1 MSELQLMAYEKRT
14 KRENAKRGRRLGISA
29 REAALCLL
37 GLPIAMAM
45 PYSGIAPF
53 GLSFLAQER
62 RLSGRTLLMFA
73 AVCAGSI
80 AACDRVGAAK
90 YIGAAIIYLAVLFV
104 LEKGI
109 KIGDSAAAI
118 AAGAALLPVG
128 LTAMYWQGF
137 SAGGVL
143 LLLCEATA
151 VTAGAFVMDKSIQ
164 AFSGNTP
171 PEQMSADERVSLA
184 AVAVIAVMGLKP
196 VYIGSDFSVM
206 NTVASMAVMLAALS
220 CGMSYAAAAGV
231 ILGTVCGIGGDFFMP
246 ILGAYAFCGFLSGV
260 FSKFGKG
267 GVIAGMVIANA
278 ILVVYTNGAMDS
290 VLTLYEV
297 MVSAVI
303 FVFVPKRVTRAVKRF
318 IYIGEKDR
326 ESIVKL
332 KGNLREKLNGVSGSF
347 AALAHTLKR
356 LSDKEKEAE
365 VTEVA
370 ALFDMAA
377 DKICRDCRKSAVC
390 WGKDFN
396 STYKSLFRLLEIMEE
411 RGSVKAEDVTDY
423 FKDKCLNLPKLLE
436 EINRQYE
443 LYKASLAWKGRL
455 KESRELV
462 GEQLC
467 GVSKIIESIAD
478 EIENDSGCDSVT
490 AEEIVKKLEVKG
502 VRTDG
507 ISVTRDRNGRHT
519 VKLEMCGRSATE
531 KNRSEAFDIIRETLP
546 RPIDL
551 HERRSKDEKRCVWE
565 FEETERFEVETGF
578 AGAGASEKS
587 GDNCRFTR
595 LGCGKYVA
603 ILSDGMGTG
612 ARASRESNAI
622 IELLESFIR
631 AGFDSGIAVK
641 LINSIMVIKSENET
655 FATLDICVIDLY
667 TGEAEF
673 IKTGAEPSFI
683 MQKNGV
689 ETVRA
694 ASLPVGVVAGIETDS
709 TVRCVKDGD
718 TIVMITDGIEG
729 KSGDSGRIKSFI
741 EKERAC
747 GANEL
752 ANAILRN
759 AIGENE
765 GNENDDM
772 TVITLKIR
780 QRREL
785 LHVA

>member
-206 NTVASMAVMLAALS
+206 NTAASMAVMLAASS

-231 ILGTVCGIGGDFFMP
+231 ILGIVCGIGGDFFMP

-551 HERRSKDEKRCVWE
+551 HEWRSKDEKRCVWE

-729 KSGDSGRIKSFI
+729 KSGDSGKIKSFI

>member
-206 NTVASMAVMLAALS
+206 NTAASMAVMLAAS
-220 CGMSYAAAAGV
+220 ACGMSYAAAAGV
-231 ILGTVCGIGGDFFMP
+231 ILGIVCGIGGDFFMP

-519 VKLEMCGRSATE
+519 VKLELCGRSATE

-551 HERRSKDEKRCVWE
+551 HELRSKDEKRCVWE

>member
-206 NTVASMAVMLAALS
+206 NTAASMAVMLAASS

-231 ILGTVCGIGGDFFMP
+231 ILGIVCGIGGDFFMP

-490 AEEIVKKLEVKG
+490 AEEIVKKLEVRG

>member
-14 KRENAKRGRRLGISA
+14 KREDAKRGRRLGISA

-62 RLSGRTLLMFA
+62 RLSVRTLLMFA

-206 NTVASMAVMLAALS
+206 NTAASMAVMLAAS
-220 CGMSYAAAAGV
+220 ACGMSYAAAAGV

-303 FVFVPKRVTRAVKRF
+303 FVFVPKRVIRAVKRF

-326 ESIVKL
+326 ESIAKL

-683 MQKNGV
+683 MQKTGV

>member
-1 MSELQLMAYEKRT
+1 MAYEKRT
-14 KRENAKRGRRLGISA
+14 KREDAGRRRKFGISA

-62 RLSGRTLLMFA
+62 RLSLRTLLMFA

-143 LLLCEATA
+143 LLLCEAAA

-164 AFSGNTP
+164 VFFGDTP
-171 PEQMSADERVSLA
+171 PEQMSADERISLA

-206 NTVASMAVMLAALS
+206 NTAASMAVMLAAS
-220 CGMSYAAAAGV
+220 ACGMSYAAAAGV
-231 ILGTVCGIGGDFFMP
+231 ILGIVCGIGGDFFMP

-303 FVFVPKRVTRAVKRF
+303 FVFVPKHVIRAVKRF

-326 ESIVKL
+326 ESIVKM

-411 RGSVKAEDVTDY
+411 RGSVKTEDVTDY

-443 LYKASLAWKGRL
+443 LYKVSLAWKGRL

-478 EIENDSGCDSVT
+478 EIESDSGRDSVT

-502 VRTDG
+502 VRTNG

-519 VKLEMCGRSATE
+519 VKLELCGRSATE
-531 KNRSEAFDIIRETLP
+531 KNRSEAFNIIRETLP

-551 HERRSKDEKRCVWE
+551 HEQRSKDEKRCVWE

-729 KSGDSGRIKSFI
+729 KSGDSGKIKSFI

>member
-1 MSELQLMAYEKRT
+1 MAYEKRT
-14 KRENAKRGRRLGISA
+14 KREDAKRGRRLGISA
-29 REAALCLL
+29 REAALCLF

-62 RLSGRTLLMFA
+62 RLSVRTLLTFA

-206 NTVASMAVMLAALS
+206 NTAASMAVMLAAS
-220 CGMSYAAAAGV
+220 ACGMSYAAAAGV

-326 ESIVKL
+326 ESIAKL

>member
-14 KRENAKRGRRLGISA
+14 KREDAKRGRRLGISA

-62 RLSGRTLLMFA
+62 RLSVRTLLMFA

-206 NTVASMAVMLAALS
+206 NTAASMAVMLAAS
-220 CGMSYAAAAGV
+220 ACGMSYAAAAGV

-326 ESIVKL
+326 ESIVKM

>member
-1 MSELQLMAYEKRT
+1 
-14 KRENAKRGRRLGISA
+14 
-29 REAALCLL
+29 
-37 GLPIAMAM
+37 
-45 PYSGIAPF
+45 
-53 GLSFLAQER
+53 
-62 RLSGRTLLMFA
+62 
-73 AVCAGSI
+73 
-80 AACDRVGAAK
+80 
-90 YIGAAIIYLAVLFV
+90 
-104 LEKGI
+104 
-109 KIGDSAAAI
+109 
-118 AAGAALLPVG
+118 
-128 LTAMYWQGF
+128 
-137 SAGGVL
+137 
-143 LLLCEATA
+143 
-151 VTAGAFVMDKSIQ
+151 
-164 AFSGNTP
+164 
-171 PEQMSADERVSLA
+171 
-184 AVAVIAVMGLKP
+184 
-196 VYIGSDFSVM
+196 
-206 NTVASMAVMLAALS
+206 
-220 CGMSYAAAAGV
+220 
-231 ILGTVCGIGGDFFMP
+231 
-246 ILGAYAFCGFLSGV
+246 
-260 FSKFGKG
+260 
-267 GVIAGMVIANA
+267 
-278 ILVVYTNGAMDS
+278 
-290 VLTLYEV
+290 
-297 MVSAVI
+297 
-303 FVFVPKRVTRAVKRF
+303 
-318 IYIGEKDR
+318 
-326 ESIVKL
+326 
-332 KGNLREKLNGVSGSF
+332 
-347 AALAHTLKR
+347 
-356 LSDKEKEAE
+356 
-365 VTEVA
+365 
-370 ALFDMAA
+370 
-377 DKICRDCRKSAVC
+377 
-390 WGKDFN
+390 
-396 STYKSLFRLLEIMEE
+396 MEE

-729 KSGDSGRIKSFI
+729 KSGDSGKIKSFI

>member
-206 NTVASMAVMLAALS
+206 NTAASMAVMLAALS

-377 DKICRDCRKSAVC
+377 DKICMDCRKSAVC

-729 KSGDSGRIKSFI
+729 KSGDSGKIKSFI

>member
-62 RLSGRTLLMFA
+62 RLSGRTLFMFA

-164 AFSGNTP
+164 VFSGDTP

-206 NTVASMAVMLAALS
+206 NTAASMAVMLAAS
-220 CGMSYAAAAGV
+220 ACGMSYAAAAGV
-231 ILGTVCGIGGDFFMP
+231 ILGIVCGIGGDFFMP

-478 EIENDSGCDSVT
+478 EIESDSGCDSVT
-490 AEEIVKKLEVKG
+490 ADEIVKKLEVKG

-519 VKLEMCGRSATE
+519 VKLELCGRSATE

-595 LGCGKYVA
+595 LGCGKYIA